1 LSSVDP
7 VNKATDKG
15 VRHFTR
21 NGGRLC
27 VCSEHTS
34 TEDAKPLMETQLR
47 NGMVLTAI
55 GLCAGVMTPE
65 TTLAQTAV
73 GAVIN
78 GADTAWVLM
87 SSALVL
93 AMTVP
98 GLALFYG
105 GLVRSKNVLGTIM
118 HSFAILC
125 VVSLFWVLLGY
136 SLAFGPDVNGVI
148 GSLAWVGL
156 SGVGLSPHPVYGPT
170 IPHQAFMVFQLMFA
184 AITPALITGAFAE
197 RMKFGALILFA
208 LLWSLLIYCPVAH
221 WVWGGGWLAGLGA
234 LDFAGG
240 AVVHISSGISALV
253 CALVL
258 GARQGY
264 GTDYMAPHNLPMV
277 LLGTGL
283 LWVGWFGFNA
293 GSALG
298 ANETA
303 VVAFVATHTAA
314 VAAALSWMA
323 VEWWHR
329 GTPTVLGIASGAVA
343 GLAMVTPG
351 AGFVSPFSA
360 LFMGLVAGGLSYVAI
375 MKKGGFGYD
384 DSLDVVGIHGVAGIG
399 GILLTGLLAS
409 KGVNAAGADGLL
421 HGNAAFFAVQA
432 VVVVVVGVFSAVG
445 TWVILKAVD
454 RLVGLRVLP
463 EEERMGLDLSQH
475 NERAYS

>member
-1 LSSVDP
+1 M
-7 VNKATDKG
+7 
-15 VRHFTR
+15 
-21 NGGRLC
+21 
-27 VCSEHTS
+27 
-34 TEDAKPLMETQLR
+34 EDAKQPMEKQLGVGI
-47 NGMVLTAI
+47 GM
-55 GLCAGVMTPE
+55 
-65 TTLAQTAV
+65 TAV
-73 GAVIN
+73 GLYAGIMMPDTALAETTAGVLIN
-78 GADTAWVLM
+78 GADTAWVLL

-118 HSFAILC
+118 HSFVILC
-125 VVSLFWVLLGY
+125 LVSLCWVLLGY
-136 SLAFGPDVNGVI
+136 SLAFGPDVKGVV
-148 GSLAWVGL
+148 GSLAWAGL
-156 SGVGLSPHPVYGPT
+156 SGVGLSPHAVYGPT

-197 RMKFGALILFA
+197 RMKFGALVLFS
-208 LLWSLLIYCPVAH
+208 LLWSLLVYCPIAH
-221 WVWGGGWLAGLGA
+221 WLWGGGWLAGLGA

-314 VAAALSWMA
+314 VTAALSWMA

-329 GTPTVLGIASGAVA
+329 GTPTVLGIASGAIA

-360 LFMGLVAGGLSYVAI
+360 LFMGMAAGGLSYVAI
-375 MKKGGFGYD
+375 MKKGGLGYD
-384 DSLDVVGIHGVAGIG
+384 DSLDVVGIHGVAGVG

-409 KGVNAAGADGLL
+409 KAVNAAGADGLL
-421 HGNAAFFAVQA
+421 HGNASFLAVQA
-432 VVVVVVGVFSAVG
+432 LTVVVVGVFSAAG

-454 RLVGLRVLP
+454 RVVGLRLLP

>member
-1 LSSVDP
+1 MERQFGHGARMTILALFP
-7 VNKATDKG
+7 VVMAPAT
-15 VRHFTR
+15 
-21 NGGRLC
+21 
-27 VCSEHTS
+27 TS
-34 TEDAKPLMETQLR
+34 AETIAAAP
-47 NGMVLTAI
+47 VS
-55 GLCAGVMTPE
+55 
-65 TTLAQTAV
+65 
-73 GAVIN
+73 
-78 GADTAWVLM
+78 GADTAWVLV
-87 SSALVL
+87 SAALVL

-118 HSFAILC
+118 HSFVILC
-125 VVSLFWVLLGY
+125 VISLFWVLLGY
-136 SLAFGPDVNGVI
+136 SLAFGPDVKGVI
-148 GSLAWVGL
+148 GSLAWAGL
-156 SGVGLSPHPVYGPT
+156 SGVGLSPHAVYGPT

-197 RMKFGALILFA
+197 RMKFSALILFA
-208 LLWSLLIYCPVAH
+208 LLWSLLIYCPIAH

-253 CALVL
+253 CALML
-258 GARQGY
+258 GTRQGY

-314 VAAALSWMA
+314 VTAALTWMT

-329 GTPTVLGIASGAVA
+329 GTPTVLGIASGAIA

-360 LFMGLVAGGLSYVAI
+360 LFMGMAAGGLSYVAI
-375 MKKGGFGYD
+375 MKKGALGYD
-384 DSLDVVGIHGVAGIG
+384 DSLDVVGIHGVAGVG
-399 GILLTGLLAS
+399 GILMTGLFAS
-409 KGVNAAGADGLL
+409 KAVNAAGADGLL
-421 HGNAAFFAVQA
+421 QGNGAFFAVQA
-432 VVVVVVGVFSAVG
+432 LTVVVVGLFSAGG
-445 TWVILKAVD
+445 TWVILKVVD
-454 RLVGLRVLP
+454 RAVGLRVTP

>member
-1 LSSVDP
+1 MAMTALGLSV
-7 VNKATDKG
+7 
-15 VRHFTR
+15 
-21 NGGRLC
+21 
-27 VCSEHTS
+27 
-34 TEDAKPLMETQLR
+34 
-47 NGMVLTAI
+47 
-55 GLCAGVMTPE
+55 GVMTPE
-65 TTLAQTAV
+65 TARAETVAS
-73 GAVIN
+73 AVIS
-78 GADTAWVLM
+78 GADTAWVLI
-87 SSALVL
+87 SAALVL

-118 HSFAILC
+118 HSFVILC
-125 VVSLFWVLLGY
+125 LVSLFWVLLGY
-136 SLAFGPDVNGVI
+136 SLAFGPDVKGVI

-156 SGVGLSPHPVYGPT
+156 SGVGLSPHAVYGPT

-197 RMKFGALILFA
+197 RMKFSALILFA
-208 LLWSLLIYCPVAH
+208 LLWSLIIYCPIAH
-221 WVWGGGWLAGLGA
+221 WMWGGGWLAGLGA

-258 GARQGY
+258 GARHGY

-314 VAAALSWMA
+314 VTAALSWMA

-360 LFMGLVAGGLSYVAI
+360 LFMGMAAGALSYIAI

-384 DSLDVVGIHGVAGIG
+384 DSLDVVGIHGVAGVG

-409 KGVNAAGADGLL
+409 KAVNSGGADGLL
-421 HGNAAFFAVQA
+421 QGNAVFFGVQA
-432 VVVVVVGVFSAVG
+432 LTVVVVGLFSAAG

-454 RLVGLRVLP
+454 RIVGLRVLP

>member
-1 LSSVDP
+1 MERQFG
-7 VNKATDKG
+7 N
-15 VRHFTR
+15 
-21 NGGRLC
+21 
-27 VCSEHTS
+27 
-34 TEDAKPLMETQLR
+34 DAWM
-47 NGMVLTAI
+47 TALV
-55 GLCAGVMTPE
+55 LCAGAMAPE
-65 TTLAQTAV
+65 TAFAETIAAAAV
-73 GAVIN
+73 SA
-78 GADTAWVLM
+78 ADTAWVLV
-87 SSALVL
+87 SAALVL

-118 HSFAILC
+118 HSFVILC
-125 VVSLFWVLLGY
+125 IISLFWVLLGY
-136 SLAFGPDVNGVI
+136 SLAFGPDVKGVI
-148 GSLAWVGL
+148 GSLAWAGL
-156 SGVGLSPHPVYGPT
+156 SGVGLSPHAVYGPT

-208 LLWSLLIYCPVAH
+208 LLWSLFVYCPIAH
-221 WVWGGGWLAGLGA
+221 WMWGGGWLAGLGA

-253 CALVL
+253 CALML
-258 GARQGY
+258 GPRQGY

-314 VAAALSWMA
+314 VTAALTWMT

-351 AGFVSPFSA
+351 AGFVTPFSA
-360 LFMGLVAGGLSYVAI
+360 LFMGMAAGGLSYVAI
-375 MKKGGFGYD
+375 MKKGGLGYD
-384 DSLDVVGIHGVAGIG
+384 DSLDVVGIHGVAGVG
-399 GILLTGLLAS
+399 GILMTGLFAS
-409 KGVNAAGADGLL
+409 KAVNAAGADGLL
-421 HGNAAFFAVQA
+421 QGNGAFFAVQA
-432 VVVVVVGVFSAVG
+432 LTVVVVGVFSAAG
-445 TWVILKAVD
+445 TWVILKVVD
-454 RLVGLRVLP
+454 RAVGLRVTA

>member
-1 LSSVDP
+1 MS
-7 VNKATDKG
+7 G
-15 VRHFTR
+15 
-21 NGGRLC
+21 
-27 VCSEHTS
+27 
-34 TEDAKPLMETQLR
+34 
-47 NGMVLTAI
+47 I
-55 GLCAGVMTPE
+55 GLCAGVMIPE
-65 TTLAQTAV
+65 TAFAQPPGVA
-73 GAVIN
+73 GIS
-78 GADTAWVLM
+78 GADTAWVLV
-87 SSALVL
+87 SAVLVL

-118 HSFAILC
+118 HTFVILC
-125 VVSLFWVLLGY
+125 LVSLLWVLLGY
-136 SLAFGPDVNGVI
+136 SLAFGPDIKGVI
-148 GSLAWVGL
+148 GSLAWAGL
-156 SGVGLSPHPVYGPT
+156 NGVGLSPHAVYGPT

-197 RMKFGALILFA
+197 RMKFSALMLFA
-208 LLWSLLIYCPVAH
+208 LLWSLCIYCPIAH
-221 WVWGGGWLAGLGA
+221 WVWGGGWLAALGA

-253 CALVL
+253 CAQVL

-264 GTDYMAPHNLPMV
+264 GTEYMAPHNLPMV

-314 VAAALSWMA
+314 VTAALSWMA

-329 GTPTVLGIASGAVA
+329 GTPTVLGLASGAIA

-360 LFMGLVAGGLSYVAI
+360 LFMGMAAGVLSYVAI
-375 MKKGGFGYD
+375 MKKAGFGYD
-384 DSLDVVGIHGVAGIG
+384 DSLDVVGIHGVSGVG
-399 GILLTGLLAS
+399 GILLTGFLAS
-409 KGVNAAGADGLL
+409 KAVNAGGVDGLL
-421 HGNAAFFAVQA
+421 QGNVAFFAVQA
-432 VVVVVVGVFSAVG
+432 LMVAVVGMFCAAG
-445 TWVILKAVD
+445 TWVILKVVD
-454 RLVGLRVLP
+454 RIVGLRVLP
-463 EEERMGLDLSQH
+463 EQERMGLDLSQH
-475 NERAYS
+475 DERAYS

>member
-1 LSSVDP
+1 MW
-7 VNKATDKG
+7 KWIG
-15 VRHFTR
+15 TR
-21 NGGRLC
+21 GR
-27 VCSEHTS
+27 VV
-34 TEDAKPLMETQLR
+34 
-47 NGMVLTAI
+47 VLAMSI
-55 GLCAGVMTPE
+55 GSIAPKEGW
-65 TTLAQTAV
+65 AQTA
-73 GAVIN
+73 GAVGSPVG
-78 GADTAWVLM
+78 GADTAWVLI

-93 AMTVP
+93 AMIIP

-118 HSFAILC
+118 HSFVILC
-125 VVSLFWVLLGY
+125 VVSLLWVLVGY
-136 SLAFGPDVNGVI
+136 SLAFGPDVKGLI
-148 GSLAWVGL
+148 GSLDWIGL
-156 SGVGLSPHPVYGPT
+156 RGVGLAPHATYGPT

-197 RMKFGALILFA
+197 RMKFSALLMFSA
-208 LLWSLLIYCPVAH
+208 LWSLVIYCPIAH
-221 WVWGGGWLAGLGA
+221 WLWGGGWLASLGA

-258 GARQGY
+258 GARHGY

-283 LWVGWFGFNA
+283 LWFGWFGFNA

-314 VAAALSWMA
+314 VTAALSWMA

-329 GTPTVLGIASGAVA
+329 GAPTVLGIASGAVA

-351 AGFVSPFSA
+351 AGYVSPFSA
-360 LFMGLVAGGLSYVAI
+360 ILIGLAAGGLSYLAI
-375 MKKGGFGYD
+375 MKKGRFGYD
-384 DSLDVVGIHGVAGIG
+384 DSLDVVGIHGVAGVV

-409 KGVNAAGADGLL
+409 KAVNPGGTNGWLF
-421 HGNAAFFAVQA
+421 GNAAFFGAQVLT
-432 VVVVVVGVFSAVG
+432 VMGVGLFSAIG
-445 TWVILKAVD
+445 TWVILKLVD
-454 RLVGLRVLP
+454 RLVGLRVTP
-463 EEERMGLDLSQH
+463 EEERMGLDISQH

>member
-1 LSSVDP
+1 MERQFG
-7 VNKATDKG
+7 N
-15 VRHFTR
+15 
-21 NGGRLC
+21 
-27 VCSEHTS
+27 
-34 TEDAKPLMETQLR
+34 DAWMT
-47 NGMVLTAI
+47 VLV
-55 GLCAGVMTPE
+55 LCAGVMAPE
-65 TTLAQTAV
+65 TASAETIAAATV
-73 GAVIN
+73 S
-78 GADTAWVLM
+78 GADTAWVLI
-87 SSALVL
+87 SAALVL

-118 HSFAILC
+118 HSFVILC
-125 VVSLFWVLLGY
+125 LISLFWVLLGY
-136 SLAFGPDVNGVI
+136 SLAFGPDVKGVI
-148 GSLAWVGL
+148 GSLAWAGL
-156 SGVGLSPHPVYGPT
+156 NGVGLSPHAVYGPT

-208 LLWSLLIYCPVAH
+208 LLWSLLIYCPIAH
-221 WVWGGGWLAGLGA
+221 WIWGGGWLAGLGA

-258 GARQGY
+258 GRRQGY

-303 VVAFVATHTAA
+303 VAAFVATHTAA
-314 VAAALSWMA
+314 VTAALTWMT

-329 GTPTVLGIASGAVA
+329 GTPTVLGIASGAIA

-360 LFMGLVAGGLSYVAI
+360 LFMGMAAGGLSYVAI
-375 MKKGGFGYD
+375 MKKGGLGYD
-384 DSLDVVGIHGVAGIG
+384 DSLDVVGIHGVAGVG
-399 GILLTGLLAS
+399 GILMTGLFAS
-409 KGVNAAGADGLL
+409 KAVNAAGADGLL
-421 HGNAAFFAVQA
+421 QGNGSFFAVQA
-432 VVVVVVGVFSAVG
+432 LTVVVVGLFSAGG
-445 TWVILKAVD
+445 TWVILKVVD
-454 RLVGLRVLP
+454 RAVGLRVTP

>member
-1 LSSVDP
+1 
-7 VNKATDKG
+7 
-15 VRHFTR
+15 
-21 NGGRLC
+21 
-27 VCSEHTS
+27 
-34 TEDAKPLMETQLR
+34 METQLR

-329 GTPTVLGIASGAVA
+329 GTPTVLGIASGAVT

-375 MKKGGFGYD
+375 MKK
-384 DSLDVVGIHGVAGIG
+384 AGSAMTIRW
-399 GILLTGLLAS
+399 TSSAS
-409 KGVNAAGADGLL
+409 TA
-421 HGNAAFFAVQA
+421 
-432 VVVVVVGVFSAVG
+432 
-445 TWVILKAVD
+445 
-454 RLVGLRVLP
+454 
-463 EEERMGLDLSQH
+463 
-475 NERAYS
+475 

>member
-1 LSSVDP
+1 MERQFG
-7 VNKATDKG
+7 N
-15 VRHFTR
+15 
-21 NGGRLC
+21 
-27 VCSEHTS
+27 
-34 TEDAKPLMETQLR
+34 DAWM
-47 NGMVLTAI
+47 TALV
-55 GLCAGVMTPE
+55 LCAGAMAPE
-65 TTLAQTAV
+65 TAFAETIAAAAV
-73 GAVIN
+73 SA
-78 GADTAWVLM
+78 ADTAWVLV
-87 SSALVL
+87 SAALVL

-118 HSFAILC
+118 HSFVILC
-125 VVSLFWVLLGY
+125 LISLFWVLLGY
-136 SLAFGPDVNGVI
+136 SLAFGPDVKGVI
-148 GSLAWVGL
+148 GSLAWAGL
-156 SGVGLSPHPVYGPT
+156 SGVGLSPHAVYGPT

-208 LLWSLLIYCPVAH
+208 LLWSLFVYCPIAH
-221 WVWGGGWLAGLGA
+221 WMWGGGWLAGLGA

-253 CALVL
+253 CALML

-314 VAAALSWMA
+314 VTAALTWMT

-351 AGFVSPFSA
+351 AGFVTPFSA
-360 LFMGLVAGGLSYVAI
+360 LFMGMAAGGLSYVAI
-375 MKKGGFGYD
+375 MKKGGLGYD
-384 DSLDVVGIHGVAGIG
+384 DSLDVVGIHGVAGVG
-399 GILLTGLLAS
+399 GILMTGLFAS
-409 KGVNAAGADGLL
+409 KAVNAAGADGLL
-421 HGNAAFFAVQA
+421 QGNGAFFAVQA
-432 VVVVVVGVFSAVG
+432 LTVVVVGVFSAAG
-445 TWVILKAVD
+445 TWVILKVVD
-454 RLVGLRVLP
+454 RAVGLRVTA

>member
-1 LSSVDP
+1 MKRL
-7 VNKATDKG
+7 
-15 VRHFTR
+15 FR
-21 NGGRLC
+21 NGSG
-27 VCSEHTS
+27 
-34 TEDAKPLMETQLR
+34 
-47 NGMVLTAI
+47 TAVV
-55 GLCAGVMTPE
+55 LCAAMTPE
-65 TTLAQTAV
+65 TTFAQTA
-73 GAVIN
+73 AAASISA
-78 GADTAWVLM
+78 ADTAWVLV
-87 SSALVL
+87 SAALVL

-118 HSFAILC
+118 HSFVILC
-125 VVSLFWVLLGY
+125 LISLVWVLVGY
-136 SLAFGPDVNGVI
+136 SLAFGPDVKGLI
-148 GSLAWVGL
+148 GSLDWAGL
-156 SGVGLSPHPVYGPT
+156 SGVGLSPHAVYGPT
-170 IPHQAFMVFQLMFA
+170 IPHQAFMIFQLMFA

-197 RMKFGALILFA
+197 RMKFSALILFA

-221 WVWGGGWLAGLGA
+221 WLWGGGWLAGLGA

-240 AVVHISSGISALV
+240 AVVHVSSGISALV

-314 VAAALSWMA
+314 VTGALSWMA

-351 AGFVSPFSA
+351 AGYVSPFAA
-360 LFMGLVAGGLSYVAI
+360 LFMGMAAGGLSYIAI
-375 MKKGGFGYD
+375 MKNGGLGYD
-384 DSLDVVGIHGVAGIG
+384 DSLDVVGIHGVAGVG
-399 GILLTGLLAS
+399 GLLLTGLLAS
-409 KGVNAAGADGLL
+409 KAVNAAGADGLL
-421 HGNAAFFAVQA
+421 HGNLGFFGVQA
-432 VVVVVVGVFSAVG
+432 LTVLVVGSFSAVG
-445 TWVILKAVD
+445 TWGILKAVD
-454 RLVGLRVLP
+454 RMVGLRVLP